1 MLSVVESTAGPAHVA
16 VPLVTVAATGAVVNP
31 VPAAVT
37 TIAVPPAMVL
47 VPVKATVAVALLPP
61 PPVMVSVQVCVADPV
76 AEMPLV

>member
-1 MLSVVESTAGPAHVA
+1 MRTPGGAFVF
-16 VPLVTVAATGAVVNP
+16 TVAAMGAVVNP